1 MILLVSV
8 MIYHSFEVQ
17 VRNTSSILIHS
28 FRGFLKLLF
37 PQIFLIQNCVNDWR
51 IAMTWQRIIQMS
63 FELLICAI
71 HPIPG
76 EPYFFWKTNHTIDV
90 TLGLPM
96 LFRFYLIGRALHL
109 HKYSTSPV

>member
-1 MILLVSV
+1 
-8 MIYHSFEVQ
+8 
-17 VRNTSSILIHS
+17 
-28 FRGFLKLLF
+28 
-37 PQIFLIQNCVNDWR
+37 VNDWR

-76 EPYFFWKTNHTIDV
+76 EPYFFWKTNHIIDV

-96 LFRFYLIGRALHL
+96 LFRFYLIGRAMHL
-109 HKYSTSPV
+109 HKYSTIHISRIVSSLVLFLIVGCDDKLIIIFIHFD